1 MQPRREDIHLVSP
14 WAPSGVAWLL
24 NALLELGVPIFRD
37 LTRTTWLPDGDGHR
51 LSPHEDDLRRHLP
64 SLSRLDRFRFRTD
77 CRVRWS
83 HEWPA
88 AGNRHAPIIL
98 CVRDGADAL
107 LSLHRRFHTDRAFGE
122 FLRGASEAKFAPA
135 GFDPQLPPA
144 DEWALF
150 VLLWHRV
157 MAGRV
162 LVVRFEDLKRDPV
175 KALRPVA
182 ERVGLAPTD
191 AELAEAAELS
201 SFERAKAAEQRFIAE
216 RPSMDV
222 FRANHS
228 GKLGES
234 RSVMSHED
242 WSCLRGLPELAQ
254 QTFNYA
260 SPAAESERATTAAL
274 DQAAAAWCSR
284 EPSPDPASFAAR
296 ILAASD
302 QLVSQGV
309 TRAEIDRCLAAC
321 LWSDQLARGAD
332 DHARSAIWAELR
344 SLLRLIGPGSAAQAA
359 FRRAGEQLRS
369 QLVGAAAAV
378 S

>member
-1 MQPRREDIHLVSP
+1 MQPRPEDIHLVSP

-37 LTRTTWLPDGDGHR
+37 LTRATWIPDGDGYQ

-64 SLSRLDRFRFRTD
+64 SLSRLDRFRFRTE

-122 FLRGASEAKFAPA
+122 YLRGASDVKFAPA

-182 ERVGLAPTD
+182 ERVGLTPTD

-234 RSVMSHED
+234 RSVMSDED

-254 QTFNYA
+254 RTFGYA
-260 SPAAESERATTAAL
+260 TAPEGDEPASAGAL
-274 DQAAAAWCSR
+274 NQAAAAWCSR
-284 EPSPDPASFAAR
+284 ERAPDPAAFAAR
-296 ILAASD
+296 IVAAAE

-321 LWSDQLARGAD
+321 LWGEQLARGAD
-332 DHARSAIWAELR
+332 LEARCTIWAELR
-344 SLLRLIGPGSAAQAA
+344 PLLGLIGSGPAAQAA
-359 FRRAGEQLRS
+359 FRRAGEQLRT
-369 QLVGAAAAV
+369 QLVGADPAV